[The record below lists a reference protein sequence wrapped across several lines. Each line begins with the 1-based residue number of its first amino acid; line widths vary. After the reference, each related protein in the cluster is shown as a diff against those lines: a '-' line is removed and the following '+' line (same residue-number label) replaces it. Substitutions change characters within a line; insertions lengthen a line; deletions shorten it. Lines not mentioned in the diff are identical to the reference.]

1 MWTFTL
7 HEHTDTHGLLES
19 FSLLNLTVAPS
30 VYLKG
35 VLDKLL
41 NATRLNRYK
50 WILCSIHCGTHK
62 ESILHLTIL
71 IFYLYSVMYL
81 LINRQKESYS
91 GQKGC

>member
-41 NATRLNRYK
+41 NATRLNIYK
-50 WILCSIHCGTHK
+50 
-62 ESILHLTIL
+62 
-71 IFYLYSVMYL
+71 
-81 LINRQKESYS
+81 
-91 GQKGC
+91 